1 MAGSSGGCPWRL
13 LPCCPGLSWPPGV
26 WPFAPCLA
34 GRVPR
39 SVCPGSAGSLYL
51 WTQYLPLRNLHPW
64 TESAPPAC
72 LGIQDWCVF
81 GGGPSALPGEPGS
94 VLPRLAGSWIQAV
107 PALGWRWQVDTNG
120 LRTYRVPLPV
130 RLVPHP
136 HAPPPHLPSRGPGH
150 SIHSGLPVAGAA
162 QWAGLGGQAWK
173 GLSCLAALVLLGC
186 GLEMTCCGRYPG
198 KRKGPCM
205 SV

>member
-1 MAGSSGGCPWRL
+1 M
-13 LPCCPGLSWPPGV
+13 
-26 WPFAPCLA
+26 
-34 GRVPR
+34 
-39 SVCPGSAGSLYL
+39 
-51 WTQYLPLRNLHPW
+51 
-64 TESAPPAC
+64 
-72 LGIQDWCVF
+72 
-81 GGGPSALPGEPGS
+81 
-94 VLPRLAGSWIQAV
+94 
-107 PALGWRWQVDTNG
+107 DTNG

-136 HAPPPHLPSRGPGH
+136 HATPPPHLPSRGPGH